1 MALLTNKTWE
11 VEGTWYAPEQFLR
24 WEAPG
29 VVRAELWNT
38 TSSAGDW
45 DGYFV
50 QKHGQKWYLILFWQ
64 ENIAWTPYF
73 RLTTDGQAFAVCDHE
88 PTRAECEQLREEL
101 DNMMMPYWLAA

>member
-1 MALLTNKTWE
+1 MALLLDREWE
-11 VEGTWYAPEQFLR
+11 VEGTWYAPQRFLT
-24 WEAPG
+24 EKYST

-50 QKHGQKWYLILFWQ
+50 QRNGNRYYLIIFWQ

-73 RLTTDGQAFAVCDHE
+73 RLHTNERPIASFKEE
-88 PTRAECEQLREEL
+88 PTREMCEIYVENYCNL
-101 DNMMMPYWLAA
+101 MAA